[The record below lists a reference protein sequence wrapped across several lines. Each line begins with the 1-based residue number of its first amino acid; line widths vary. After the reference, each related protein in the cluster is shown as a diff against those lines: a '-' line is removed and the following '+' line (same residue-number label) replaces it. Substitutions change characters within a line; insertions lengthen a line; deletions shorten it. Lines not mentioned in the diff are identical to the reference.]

1 MLRVGNIRS
10 YVSDGPRSILCP
22 VSCGGGFIP
31 GPVRRTLSCVVGS
44 CCVTSCRRSPWFLL
58 FCFLHPCP
66 SFLRSSHLPFVCM
79 WTWVSLQST
88 PAKQQTTQG
97 EKNKR
102 GFGCAR
108 LVLPRP
114 SQRHCLSSK
123 RIRNSGVAL
132 ENLNR
137 HPHLLK

>member
-1 MLRVGNIRS
+1 MGNIRS

-44 CCVTSCRRSPWFLL
+44 CCVTSCRRSLWFLL
-58 FCFLHPCP
+58 FLFFASLSVVPLFFPPAIRLHVDLG
-66 SFLRSSHLPFVCM
+66 F
-79 WTWVSLQST
+79 

-132 ENLNR
+132 ENLNQ